1 MNINIILDGSV
12 KNAPAAFVADVNYV
26 AGFLDSLFNSTA
38 TINIAVGWG
47 EIAGHALGSG
57 DLSQS
62 QVNTYASVSYAAV
75 QAALAAENAPG
86 AATLPAASPLAG
98 DLLMGSAQAKAL
110 GLIGASSTIDGYIGL
125 NSGVTYG
132 YGVGVAPAA
141 GQYYLIGALEH
152 EITEVMGRFSLIA
165 DQPTDYTLMD
175 LFRYSAPG
183 VRSLGSGG
191 KAYFSTD
198 GGVTDTGDWNTS
210 TFNGDLGDWYPAGAG
225 ASAPDAFNDI
235 AATGKLN
242 AFSQSDITL
251 MRAIGWST
259 APFVTGVVVSSA
271 TTGVQAAGASLTITL
286 NLNEAVTVTGA
297 PSLTLNDGGT
307 AVYLGGSGSTALT
320 FGYTVAATDQVVQSL
335 AVQGVALNGGVIG
348 SATDGAADFVL
359 GGVPQTGP
367 AVDPSGLGV
376 TVQNFS
382 LYESQALSAA
392 GLTSSLANPAGD
404 TISLYAFMDTGS
416 AKSGLTLN
424 GVAVADGQW
433 VQVAPAALGTV
444 KYQAAATPGSETLE
458 VKVYDATLGRWSTY
472 STCTATTLAP
482 ATLSTTAAWVSANL
496 DALQAQCAAGGLA
509 SITLTDTT
517 TPKLSISAAQM
528 AADAGALGKIKNA
541 YWITASGVIGAATAV
556 GIPVALRG
564 KLSGGL
570 AVSDSTVAVAANL
583 TGLQAMAKAGQL
595 ASIAFTDGGSPVL
608 HITAA
613 TLTADG
619 AALAVI
625 TGPYGLVVTGTLSA
639 AVATKLPATLTA
651 HLTVGLAVAD
661 TAANVLAALAKLQT
675 LATAGGLAS
684 ISLTNA
690 ATPTLTLTTAQLK
703 ADVGALSD
711 IVSAYAVSASGASK
725 TFTGLSIGH
734 FTAAGSVLDLTD
746 LNSKT
751 LSATFTENALGTA
764 GTLNVSDGKNS
775 ASITLFGQFM
785 AANATGTAAAAGIV
799 AVSDGSSG
807 TRLTY
812 NAALALPH

>member
-12 KNAPAAFVADVNYV
+12 KNAPAAFVTDVNYV
-26 AGFLDSLFNSTA
+26 ASVLDSLFNSTA

-47 EIAGHALGSG
+47 EIAGHALASG

-62 QVNTYASVSYAAV
+62 QVNTYASEPYAAV

-86 AATLPAASPLAG
+86 AATLPAASPLSG

-165 DQPTDYTLMD
+165 DQPTDYTVMD

-183 VRSLGSGG
+183 VRSLGAGG
-191 KAYFSTD
+191 RAYFSTD

-210 TFNGDLGDWYPAGAG
+210 TFNGDLGDWSPANA
-225 ASAPDAFNDI
+225 DAFNNI

-242 AFSQSDITL
+242 GFSQSDITL

-259 APFVTGVVVSSA
+259 APYVTSVAVSA
-271 TTGVQAAGASLTITL
+271 PTAGVQSVGASLIITV
-286 NLNEAVTVTGA
+286 NLDEAVTVSGA
-297 PSLTLNDGGT
+297 PTLTLNNGGA
-307 AVYLGGSGSTALT
+307 AVYIGGSGSGSLS
-320 FGYTVAATDQVVQSL
+320 FGYTVSATDKVVQSL
-335 AVQGVALNGGVIG
+335 AVQGVAINGGSIAG
-348 SATDGAADFVL
+348 ATDGAADLILDSLV
-359 GGVPQTGP
+359 QNGP
-367 AVDPSGLGV
+367 PVDPLGLSL
-376 TVQNFS
+376 TVQSFNI
-382 LYESQALSAA
+382 YESQAISTASLAA
-392 GLTSSLANPAGD
+392 TLANPAGD

-416 AKSGLTLN
+416 GKSGLVLN
-424 GVAVADGQW
+424 GVAVANGQW
-433 VQVAPAALGTV
+433 VQVAPSALATL
-444 KYQAAATPGSETLE
+444 KYQAAATPGADTLE

-472 STCTATTLAP
+472 STFTATTLVP
-482 ATLSTTAAWVSANL
+482 AALSNTAAWVSANL
-496 DALQAQCAAGGLA
+496 DALQAQFAAGGLA

-517 TPKLSISAAQM
+517 TPKLLITAAQM
-528 AADAGALGKIKNA
+528 AADAGVLGKIKNA
-541 YWITASGVIGAATAV
+541 YWITASGVIGAAAAV

-570 AVSDSTVAVAANL
+570 AVLDSTVAVAANL

-595 ASIAFTDGGSPVL
+595 GSIVFSDGGVPTL

-613 TLTADG
+613 ALTADG

-625 TGPYGLVVTGTLSA
+625 TGAYGLAVTGTLTA
-639 AVATKLPATLTA
+639 AAATKLPATLTS
-651 HLTVGLAVAD
+651 HLTVGLAVSD
-661 TAANVLAALAKLQT
+661 TSANVLAALAKLQT

-684 ISLTNA
+684 ISLSNTT
-690 ATPTLTLTTAQLK
+690 TPTLTLTTAQLK
-703 ADVGALSD
+703 ADLGALSD
-711 IVSAYAVSASGASK
+711 VVSPYAVSASGASK
-725 TFTGLSIGH
+725 TFAGLSIGH
-734 FTAAGSVLDLTD
+734 FTTAGSVLDLTD

-764 GTLNVSDGKNS
+764 GTLNLSDGTRS
-775 ASITLFGQFM
+775 ASVTLFGHFM
-785 AANATGTAAAAGIV
+785 AANATGTAASAGII
-799 AVSDGSSG
+799 AASDGLLG

-812 NAALALPH
+812 NAALAQPH